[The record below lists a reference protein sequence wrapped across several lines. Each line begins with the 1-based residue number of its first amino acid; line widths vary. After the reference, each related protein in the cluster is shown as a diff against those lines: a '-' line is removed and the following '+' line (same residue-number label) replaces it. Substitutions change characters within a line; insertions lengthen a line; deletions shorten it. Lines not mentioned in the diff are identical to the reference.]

1 MGIPFCAA
9 DAAMTRGPTMKRAT
23 SIVGLVAGA
32 VLLTACSGS
41 SDLEPAATTQ
51 ATTITTVATTT
62 APPDIGGDVSI
73 ENFAFGPANTTV
85 SVGDTVTW
93 TNDEDSVGH
102 TTTSDDGFWKSDLLK
117 PGDGFK
123 RTFDEAGT
131 FTYFCSI
138 HPSMKA
144 SITVEG

>member
-1 MGIPFCAA
+1 MSRAA
-9 DAAMTRGPTMKRAT
+9 SVAG
-23 SIVGLVAGA
+23 VVAGA
-32 VLLTACSGS
+32 LLIAACSGS
-41 SDLEPAATTQ
+41 SDTDAATTTQ
-51 ATTITTVATTT
+51 ATTVTTVATTT
-62 APPDIGGDVSI
+62 SPPDAGGDVSI
-73 ENFAFGPANTTV
+73 ENFAFGPASATI

-93 TNDEDSVGH
+93 TNNEDSIGH
-102 TTTSDDGFWKSDLLK
+102 TTASDDGLWQSDLLQ
-117 PGDGFK
+117 PGDGFE

>member
-1 MGIPFCAA
+1 
-9 DAAMTRGPTMKRAT
+9 MKRAT
-23 SIVGLVAGA
+23 SVIGLVAGA
-32 VLLTACSGS
+32 VLIAACSGS
-41 SDLEPAATTQ
+41 SDSDAATTTR
-51 ATTITTVATTT
+51 ATTVTTAATTT
-62 APPDIGGDVSI
+62 APPDTGGDVSV

-93 TNDEDSVGH
+93 TNNEDSVGH

-117 PGDGFK
+117 PGDGFE

>member
-1 MGIPFCAA
+1 
-9 DAAMTRGPTMKRAT
+9 MKRAT
-23 SIVGLVAGA
+23 SIAGLVAGA
-32 VLLTACSGS
+32 LLIAACSGS
-41 SDLEPAATTQ
+41 SDTDATTTQ
-51 ATTITTVATTT
+51 ATTVTTAATTVTTT
-62 APPDIGGDVSI
+62 APPDAGGDVSI
-73 ENFAFGPANTTV
+73 ESFAFDPAGTTV

-93 TNDEDSVGH
+93 TNNEDSVGH

-117 PGDGFK
+117 PGDGFE